1 MKDKILDKVME
12 FIMIVTLIIATLITT
27 TLFGF
32 GVRDW
37 CNSRNDADFIMHNT
51 SAIVVEKE
59 MATKT
64 ILVKQG
70 IEVKIRPMIVLRN
83 DKGEE
88 RTIAVY
94 RGYFD
99 NVEVGDT
106 IGLDLVDYLF

>member
-1 MKDKILDKVME
+1 MKDKILDIVTE
-12 FIMIVTLIIATLITT
+12 FIIIVASIVLTLTIT

-37 CNSRNDADFIMHNT
+37 CNSWNDADFIMHNT

-64 ILVKQG
+64 IWGKQG

-83 DKGEE
+83 DKGGE
-88 RTIAVY
+88 RAFAVY